1 MTENEFILA
10 DRLTKIQATI
20 NQYGMDNFYLSFS
33 GGKDSTLLHYLLD
46 MALPYNNIPRVY
58 ANTGIELQAIV
69 EFVKELAANDDRFQI
84 ITPKVPIKQMLEKDG
99 YPFKSKMHSQM
110 IQRFVKNGF
119 EHNKSVK
126 QYYDGTSG
134 YSARTCPKVLK
145 YQFEQPLP
153 FPISS
158 MCCSRM
164 KKEPLKQWE
173 KDNGINIS
181 IIGIMQQEGG
191 WREKAG
197 CVSFKGNK
205 LKAFRPLAPITKEW
219 EDWFIETYN
228 IKLCKLYYPPFNFP
242 RTGCKGC
249 PFAQNLQSELDIMK
263 KYFPNEYKQCEII
276 WKPVYDEYRRLR
288 YRLKPL
294 PEYEQ
299 LELDLD

>member
-10 DRLTKIQATI
+10 DRLAKIQATI
-20 NQYGMDNFYLSFS
+20 NQYGVNNFYLSFS
-33 GGKDSTLLHYLLD
+33 GGKDSTVLHYLLD

-58 ANTGIELQAIV
+58 ANTGIEFQAIV

-134 YSARTCPKVLK
+134 YNARTCPKVLK

-173 KDNGINIS
+173 KDNGINIP

-191 WREKAG
+191 GGEKTQVA
-197 CVSFKGNK
+197 
-205 LKAFRPLAPITKEW
+205 
-219 EDWFIETYN
+219 Y
-228 IKLCKLYYPPFNFP
+228 
-242 RTGCKGC
+242 
-249 PFAQNLQSELDIMK
+249 
-263 KYFPNEYKQCEII
+263 
-276 WKPVYDEYRRLR
+276 RLR
-288 YRLKPL
+288 VIN
-294 PEYEQ
+294 
-299 LELDLD
+299 